1 MGSSHPPA
9 TPPRGDAVP
18 AGAVSAADTDV
29 ASHDSF
35 LTGDQEGYK
44 QGLGTRHIQMIAI
57 GSAIGTG
64 LFLGAGGRLA
74 ATGPSLVL
82 AYAVCG
88 FFAFLVLRA
97 VGELVLHR
105 PSSGAVVSYSRE
117 FLGEPAAYFIGWVYF
132 LCWALTGIADTT
144 AIATYLKFWP
154 IFESVPQ
161 WVLAFAALLVVLAL
175 NTISVRVFG
184 ELEFWFSLLK
194 VLAIV
199 SFLGIG
205 LYFVLTGH
213 VIEGNAAGLSNI
225 SEHGGWFP
233 NGLLPMAFVTSGVVF
248 AYYGIEIV
256 ATAAGETKDPQAEMP
271 RAVNNVVWRIL
282 LFYCGSVLLLSLLL
296 PYTAYSSGESPFVT
310 FFSKIGVNQMGDIM
324 NFVVITAALSSLNA
338 GLYSTGRI
346 MRTMAHAGSAP
357 ERLSAMNSRGVPF
370 GGILLT
376 SAVILLGVV
385 INYLNPGKAFDI
397 ALNMVAVTIVL
408 VWSFLLI
415 CQMRL
420 KAAADRGEIERPS
433 FRMPLSP
440 FSNWLTILFLASVLV
455 MIAAGDE
462 IGLWTVIASVPL
474 LGAIALGWVRVKPRM
489 ERRRDEHHQ
498 SVQDAAAAAAQ

>member
-1 MGSSHPPA
+1 MAQPESARHTAPPN
-9 TPPRGDAVP
+9 TSNG
-18 AGAVSAADTDV
+18 
-29 ASHDSF
+29 SF
-35 LTGDQEGYK
+35 LTADQDGYHK
-44 QGLGTRHIQMIAI
+44 GLTTRHIQMIAI

-74 ATGPSLVL
+74 SAGPSLIL
-82 AYAVCG
+82 AYLVCG

-117 FLGEPAAYFIGWVYF
+117 FLGESPAYFIGWIYF

-144 AIATYLKFWP
+144 AIATYLRFWP
-154 IFESVPQ
+154 IFQSIPQ

-175 NTISVRVFG
+175 NTISVKVFG
-184 ELEFWFSLLK
+184 EMEFWFSLLK
-194 VLAIV
+194 VVAIIA
-199 SFLGIG
+199 FLCVG

-213 VIEGNAAGLSNI
+213 VVEGQAAGLHNI
-225 SEHGGWFP
+225 TSHGGWFP
-233 NGLLPMAFVTSGVVF
+233 NGLLPMAFVTSGVIF

-256 ATAAGETKDPQAEMP
+256 ATAAGETKDAKHEMP
-271 RAVNNVVWRIL
+271 RAVNNVVWRIIV
-282 LFYCGSVLLLSLLL
+282 FYCGSVFLLSMLL

-310 FFSKIGVNQMGDIM
+310 FFSKVGVSQIGDVM

-346 MRTMAHAGSAP
+346 IRTMAHAGAAP
-357 ERLSAMNSRGVPF
+357 ERLAKMNSHGVPF
-370 GGILLT
+370 GGIVLT
-376 SAVILLGVV
+376 SAVIVIGVV

-397 ALNMVAVTIVL
+397 AMNMVAVTIVL

-420 KAAADRGEIERPS
+420 KAAADKGLVERPS

-440 FSNWLTILFLASVLV
+440 FSNWVTLAFLAAVMVL
-455 MIAAGDE
+455 IAVGDD
-462 IGLWTVIASVPL
+462 IGRWTVIAAVPV
-474 LGAIALGWVRVKPRM
+474 LGLIAAGWFLVRNRID
-489 ERRRDEHHQ
+489 RRRSEHEAGELEPTA
-498 SVQDAAAAAAQ
+498 V